1 MRHPDKKSSARR
13 YKELPFVCH
22 KIPFVCNIYPSD
34 RTFVG
39 YYLPSIGFRGF
50 TLIELIITLTIVGIL
65 TTIAAPSMT
74 SFVQNNRL
82 RTQVND
88 FVVDLNFARSEA
100 TKQKN
105 NIVICTGTVGGGC
118 DSTLSWQSGRLVF
131 LDADNSSSWNA
142 GDTIL
147 RSRGALEGSNT
158 LANKTT
164 SGKIIIFGSAGNVTN
179 PGTGDGTYAFCD
191 RRGASNGRG
200 VELLNTGRV
209 RSFQDVTVSGC

>member
-1 MRHPDKKSSARR
+1 MRHPDKTSSARR
-13 YKELPFVCH
+13 YKNLPFVCQ
-22 KIPFVCNIYPSD
+22 KIPFVCKFYPSN
-34 RTFVG
+34 RTFIG
-39 YYLPSIGFRGF
+39 CFIPSIGFGGF

-82 RTQVND
+82 RTQVTD
-88 FVVDLNFARSEA
+88 FVVDLNYARSEA
-100 TKQKN
+100 TKQKL
-105 NIVICTGTVGGGC
+105 NIGICPGTVGGGC

-131 LDADNSSSWNA
+131 LDADNSSSWSA
-142 GDTIL
+142 GDTSL
-147 RSRGALEGSNT
+147 RSRGALEGNNT

-164 SGKIIIFGSAGNVTN
+164 GGKIIIFGSAGNVAN

-200 VELLNTGRV
+200 AELLNTGRV